1 VAQFDVYKNENS
13 DTSELFP
20 YMLDIT
26 NDILHSTKIRV
37 VVPLCNDGASIK
49 YLNPK
54 FSLEGSEFYM
64 STLDIAGI
72 PYEACGK
79 VVTNVA
85 SRRTEI
91 IDALDFLV
99 NGF

>member
-1 VAQFDVYKNENS
+1 VAQFDVYKNDAS

-26 NDILHSTKIRV
+26 NDILHTTKVRV
-37 VVPLCNDGASIK
+37 VIPLCSDHAAMK

-54 FSLEGSEFYM
+54 FTIGDRELYR

-72 PYEACGK
+72 PRDACGK
-79 VVTNVA
+79 VITNVS